1 MSKDGLDVGG
11 RPPKYADVATLSAKM
26 NEYFAYCDSQ
36 TKTYETKNGPP
47 KTSYKPYTIIGLCNY
62 LGIDRKTLC
71 EYEKMEKFCNAVK
84 AAKAKCEAWLEEHA
98 INGETQPLV
107 SMFSLKNNY
116 GWKDKIDIETT
127 VNVNL
132 CESIQSARDRAKLTK
147 INDIKQLNEHII
159 DAEMITKPFN

>member
-1 MSKDGLDVGG
+1 MIKDGINAVG
-11 RPPKYADVATLSAKM
+11 RPPKYTDVETLSAKM
-26 NEYFAYCDSQ
+26 DEYFAYCDSQ

-62 LGIDRKTLC
+62 LGITRETLSQ
-71 EYEKMEKFCNAVK
+71 YQKDGNFSDAVI
-84 AAKAKCEAWLEEHA
+84 AAKTRCEQWLEEHA

-132 CESIQSARDRAKLTK
+132 CESIQSARDRAKLIK
-147 INDIKQLNEHII
+147 SDDIKQLKEHII
-159 DAEMITKPFN
+159 DAEMITEPIN